1 MSVSSR
7 LMPLLALA
15 MTMMVG
21 CSVTPNEQ
29 PAALANADVEN
40 PDQVTC
46 KTVVK
51 TGTRIGTRVCKTN
64 REWALGDRS
73 GRNMV
78 EDIQRRSAMGQSDPN
93 AGG

>member
-51 TGTRIGTRVCKTN
+51 TGTRQWAN
-64 REWALGDRS
+64 RIPTPAAKRDTGL
-73 GRNMV
+73 
-78 EDIQRRSAMGQSDPN
+78 
-93 AGG
+93 